1 MKTLNEKIKE
11 ITEKRTSVA
20 IKFAE
25 LVSECNLTHDDAAN
39 ILGISYRRML
49 SIRGRNNA
57 ATTHAA
63 TPTRPRAP
71 RPHVPT
77 LEERLAA
84 YTFGVEIECKTR
96 LSHYDL
102 WRAFQEAQITS
113 HDDFSHYNHT
123 NSESSFKIMS
133 DGSVHNTATHFGNEI
148 VSPVLNNFE
157 TLQSVCKVLNTT
169 ADAKVDTECGLHV
182 HIGAADLSDAAYINV
197 FVNYA
202 KLEAAIDKFMPQSR
216 RENFFCASL
225 RNINF
230 ANATTKENTL
240 QCFGR
245 GEYRRDGR
253 RYYRVNACAYH
264 QHKTI
269 EFRQHAGTT
278 NFLKIKNWVNFCK
291 KLVEFSK
298 TTRLDHDITEIAA
311 IPFLSDSEKRF
322 FEHRAEQ
329 LA

>member
-1 MKTLNEKIKE
+1 MKTLNEMIKE
-11 ITEKRTSVA
+11 ITDKSASVSV
-20 IKFAE
+20 KFFE
-25 LVSECNLTHDDAAN
+25 LVNNCKLTSGDAAN

-49 SIRGRNNA
+49 SIRRNNA
-57 ATTHAA
+57 AATHTAPA
-63 TPTRPRAP
+63 PTPT

-77 LEERLAA
+77 LEERLAT
-84 YTFGVEIECKTR
+84 YTFGVEIECKTI
-96 LSHYDL
+96 LNHGDL
-102 WRAFQEAQITS
+102 LDAFRAANIIS
-113 HDDFSHYNHT
+113 HDDFTNYNHE
-123 NSESSFKIMS
+123 NSAESYKIMR
-133 DGSVHNTATHFGNEI
+133 DGSVLNTCTRFGNEI
-148 VSPVLNNFE
+148 VSPVLNNFD
-157 TLQSVCKVLNTT
+157 TLQKVCKVLNNEGG
-169 ADAKVDTECGLHV
+169 AKVDKQCGLHV

-197 FVNYA
+197 FFNYA

-216 RENFFCASL
+216 RNNRFCRSI
-225 RNINF
+225 RGINF
-230 ANATTKENTL
+230 ATATTKESVL

-278 NFLKIKNWVNFCK
+278 NFAKIKAWVTFCK

-298 TTRLDHDITEIAA
+298 TTRIENDITEIAA
-311 IPFLSDSEKRF
+311 IPFLTDSEKAF
-322 FEHRAEQ
+322 FARRAEQ